1 MENNQP
7 EFTEPELDLKHDT
20 MEFAANT
27 DGEDV
32 VETDE
37 IILEEEAVTAKE
49 LDELDNE
56 AAPAE
61 QALEAAAADQQN
73 DPDRLPAEEWTDD
86 IPDFGAAKPDPE
98 NEDQA
103 YPGV

>member
-7 EFTEPELDLKHDT
+7 ELTEPALDLKHDT

-32 VETDE
+32 VETDAVK
-37 IILEEEAVTAKE
+37 LEEEAITAKE
-49 LDELDNE
+49 LDLLESE
-56 AAPAE
+56 SGPAE
-61 QALEAAAADQQN
+61 QALAAAEADQQN
-73 DPDRLPAEEWTDD
+73 DPDRLPAEEWTED

-98 NEDQA
+98 IEDQP